1 MPDSE
6 QQEIARLRSEPA
18 ATPTTP
24 SSAGVMAQNIV
35 SKHPEATIPESDI
48 SLADIER
55 KQSNP
60 VKWTVSI
67 VLVLAALIAPFWVG
81 RSFAVHSTARVI
93 EQLGHFTSYGIAL
106 VSCGVTTMIFVSLI
120 MMIVDNRR
128 MAWFGSFIVFLSLEQ
143 FIGGLSLFK
152 LNFWSSTYVI
162 YGSHAYVANA
172 ANLGVIASA
181 LALAVFAIVWVGLLV
196 MIRKDSPL
204 NVLTHVWV
212 SFIMFLVFELAALA
226 ILFCGGFMAV
236 A

>member
-1 MPDSE
+1 
-6 QQEIARLRSEPA
+6 
-18 ATPTTP
+18 
-24 SSAGVMAQNIV
+24 
-35 SKHPEATIPESDI
+35 
-48 SLADIER
+48 
-55 KQSNP
+55 
-60 VKWTVSI
+60 
-67 VLVLAALIAPFWVG
+67 
-81 RSFAVHSTARVI
+81 VI

-106 VSCGVTTMIFVSLI
+106 VSWGVTTMIFVSLI

>member
-67 VLVLAALIAPFWVG
+67 VLVLAALIAPVLGG

-106 VSCGVTTMIFVSLI
+106 VSWGWTTMIFVSLI

-128 MAWFGSFIVFLSLEQ
+128 MAWFGSFIV
-143 FIGGLSLFK
+143 
-152 LNFWSSTYVI
+152 SSR
-162 YGSHAYVANA
+162 SN
-172 ANLGVIASA
+172 S
-181 LALAVFAIVWVGLLV
+181 
-196 MIRKDSPL
+196 S
-204 NVLTHVWV
+204 
-212 SFIMFLVFELAALA
+212 
-226 ILFCGGFMAV
+226 
-236 A
+236 